1 MGRRK
6 KEERGDTRKRE
17 MKGEEMETE
26 GGVGIEGRREE

>member
-17 MKGEEMETE
+17 MKEEMETE
-26 GGVGIEGRREE
+26 GGVGVEGRREE